1 MSRQPKHRYTLEEYV
16 ELELSS
22 EVKYEYW
29 DGQVFAMSGASD
41 AHDQIQGNLYLLR
54 LKLRGRKCRI
64 FLSDMRLKVPA
75 FPPYRYPDLAALCGE
90 AVFEQFLGVDILT
103 NPALIIEILSPST
116 EAFDRGDKFA
126 YYKSINSFSEYLLV
140 AQQRPHVVHYIKQA
154 NGDWL
159 QREYD
164 QLTDSVSLVT
174 LDCAITLG
182 EIYEE
187 VTFLAGNPY
196 RLNENP

>member
-1 MSRQPKHRYTLEEYV
+1 MPRQPKHLYTLAEYI

-29 DGQVFAMSGASD
+29 DGQVFAMSGASN

-54 LKLRGRKCRI
+54 LKLRGRKCRV

-90 AVFEQFLGVDILT
+90 AVFEQFLGVDLLT

-159 QREYD
+159 QREYN
-164 QLTDSVSLVT
+164 QLTDIVSLVT
-174 LDCAITLG
+174 LNCEITLG

-187 VTFLAGNPY
+187 VTFPAGNPY
-196 RLNENP
+196 RLMENP